1 MFDFFN
7 VLNTSFVH
15 IVLFATCW
23 QSSLFFKY
31 RKLNVL
37 EGENNGGGGLN
48 RKMYFTFTTTCSACK
63 INISL

>member
-1 MFDFFN
+1 MYANHFVFDFFN

-37 EGENNGGGGLN
+37 EGENNGGGGGG
-48 RKMYFTFTTTCSACK
+48 
-63 INISL
+63 IE